1 LGSTKKIKDMDKL
14 FRTIHN
20 EPIDVVS
27 HTLDILKECPY
38 VEIHIGT
45 DSQNHR
51 RSTVYVTVIAYRY
64 GNRGVHYILTKSK
77 MKKIRDKWTRLWKEA
92 EYSINVAEWLTEK
105 VNVNV
110 EIDLDYNS
118 EDKYFS
124 SRLVAPTVGWANSL
138 GFKAN
143 IKPDN
148 QIATKAADHHCR

>member
-1 LGSTKKIKDMDKL
+1 
-14 FRTIHN
+14 
-20 EPIDVVS
+20 
-27 HTLDILKECPY
+27 
-38 VEIHIGT
+38 
-45 DSQNHR
+45 
-51 RSTVYVTVIAYRY
+51 
-64 GNRGVHYILTKSK
+64 

-138 GFKAN
+138 GFKTN